1 MNLRADSDTQLY
13 LQIGDPL
20 DYSCAASLH
29 NAMFEYANVNAVSL
43 GLVVKPGTLG
53 EFCEAVKTLG
63 IGGFDVTMPH
73 KSTIIPF
80 LDEVDDLS
88 RDFNSVN
95 HVNLRDGKLIG
106 ICLDGVGM
114 CMSIEDA
121 GVDIAGKTALI
132 LGAGG
137 VSGPIAAELAKRGA
151 KRIVILNRTVS
162 KAAYIE
168 TVLHKYFDVETATGD
183 MSIQNMKKYAAE
195 SEIVVQCTCLGMD
208 GHDGD
213 YEDVTFVDNLP
224 AGAVIADV
232 LYTPDRPKLLAYAEE
247 KGYTV
252 INGLGMLIHQ
262 QRAMLEFHFGIQV
275 GEDAYDFGEEGL
287 MVARAM
293 REARGN
299 RLKRAAEK
307 AGQAK

>member
-20 DYSCAASLH
+20 DYSCAATMH
-29 NAMFEYANVNAVSL
+29 NAMFDYANVNAVSL

-53 EFCEAVKTLG
+53 EFCEAVKTLK
-63 IGGFDVTMPH
+63 IGGFDITMPH

-80 LDEVDDLS
+80 LDVVDDVS

-114 CMSIEDA
+114 RMAIEDA
-121 GVDIAGKTALI
+121 GVQISGKNILM

-137 VSGPIAAELAKRGA
+137 VTGPIAAELAKSGA
-151 KRIVILNRTVS
+151 KKIVILNRTIS
-162 KAAYIE
+162 KAEYIE
-168 TVLHKYFDVETATGD
+168 KVLHKYFDLKTEIGD
-183 MSIQNMKKYAAE
+183 FTIENMKKYARDTD
-195 SEIVVQCTCLGMD
+195 ILVQCTCLGMD

-224 AGAVIADV
+224 KGAVIADV
-232 LYTPDRPKLLAYAEE
+232 IYTPDKDKLLTYAES
-247 KGYTV
+247 KGYQT
-252 INGLGMLIHQ
+252 INGLGMLISQ
-262 QRAMLEFHFGIQV
+262 QKAMLKFHFDIDA

-287 MVARAM
+287 LIGRAM
-293 REARGN
+293 RNARGN
-299 RLKRAAEK
+299 RLKRAAAKANKEK
-307 AGQAK
+307 